1 MKRNVVMLMMMA
13 VALIAAATP
22 PNLACESIFNRK
34 DIRTD
39 GHRVTVA
46 KSQGNYYR
54 SVTAENDPKLRDEI
68 IKLVDKDKKVAHNV
82 VETYKDGMEGV
93 ILNIVNNDKPINVGL
108 KWNDNG
114 YINLF
119 IQGDPEAFE

>member
-1 MKRNVVMLMMMA
+1 M
-13 VALIAAATP
+13 
-22 PNLACESIFNRK
+22 
-34 DIRTD
+34 
-39 GHRVTVA
+39 
-46 KSQGNYYR
+46 
-54 SVTAENDPKLRDEI
+54 TAENDPKLRDEI
-68 IKLVDKDKKVAHNV
+68 IKLVDEDKKVAHNV

-93 ILNIVNNDKPINVGL
+93 VLNIVNNDRPINVGL